1 MNTPS
6 GGKTY
11 IQTMIKIHG
20 SHEAFR
26 QHMREIASKGGR
38 KGTTGGFYANRELAR
53 RAGEKGGR
61 ISRRPKRAKEE
72 VEAPEPHKNFKAGF
86 AAIFRR

>member
-1 MNTPS
+1 MAGTKA
-6 GGKTY
+6 GGRLAA
-11 IQTMIKIHG
+11 QTNKEMYGEDFYRRIG
-20 SHEAFR
+20 A
-26 QHMREIASKGGR
+26 MGGR
-38 KGTTGGFYANRELAR
+38 KGVTGGFYANRELAR

-72 VEAPEPHKNFKAGF
+72 VEAPEPHKNFKAGS

>member
-1 MNTPS
+1 MAGTKS
-6 GGKTY
+6 GGKLAAKTNKELY
-11 IQTMIKIHG
+11 GEDFYRRLGAM
-20 SHEAFR
+20 
-26 QHMREIASKGGR
+26 GGR

>member
-1 MNTPS
+1 MAGTKS
-6 GGKTY
+6 GAALAAKT
-11 IQTMIKIHG
+11 IKEKYG
-20 SHEAFR
+20 EDFYRRLGA
-26 QHMREIASKGGR
+26 MGGR

-61 ISRRPKRAKEE
+61 ISRRPKKVQEE
-72 VEAPEPHKNFKAGF
+72 VETPEPHKNFKTGF